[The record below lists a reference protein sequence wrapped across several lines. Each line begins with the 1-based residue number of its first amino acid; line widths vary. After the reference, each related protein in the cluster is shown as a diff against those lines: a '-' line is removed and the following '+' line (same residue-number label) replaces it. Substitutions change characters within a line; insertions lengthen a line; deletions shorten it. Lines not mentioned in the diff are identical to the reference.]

1 MSNCPRCNYLLQ
13 KTAVSCP
20 QCGTAL
26 TAYGHP
32 GIPLYQAQEDTFLC
46 STCVY
51 ELDDTCTFPQRPHA
65 KTCTLY
71 RDSRTPRSAPTRR
84 PQASL
89 KRRYDAR
96 SLLWLLGFICLIGI
110 AILLAR

>member
-1 MSNCPRCNYLLQ
+1 MSTCPRCNYSLQ
-13 KTAVSCP
+13 QAAVSCP

-32 GIPLYQAQEDTFLC
+32 GIPLHQAQDDAFLC
-46 STCVY
+46 ATCVY
-51 ELDDTCTFPQRPHA
+51 DLDDTCTFPQRPRA

-71 RDSRTPRSAPTRR
+71 KDSRKPRNTPTRR
-84 PQASL
+84 SQSSS
-89 KRRYDAR
+89 KRRYDSR
-96 SLLWLLGFICLIGI
+96 SLLWLLGFVCLVAI